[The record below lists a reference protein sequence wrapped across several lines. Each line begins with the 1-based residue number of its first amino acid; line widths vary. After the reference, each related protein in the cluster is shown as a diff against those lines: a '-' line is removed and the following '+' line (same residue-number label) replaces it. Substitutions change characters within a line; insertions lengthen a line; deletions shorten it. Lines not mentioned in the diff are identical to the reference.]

1 MEDGGHPLSDVLQRS
16 WSGFPRE
23 IARRYLKDWGAPS
36 LRSKSLVVELL
47 GQAAGTAASPL
58 QVLDLGCGNGQLLEA
73 LRAAGNPCRYTGVD
87 FSDTLLAAAREA
99 HAADRDAAFVKDDI
113 EELASISGPFDW
125 TLFSHVIEM
134 LSCPECALRRA
145 KDLSRQVLI
154 RFFEPPEFD
163 VDTVE
168 LREMDVGGD
177 RKVPYLRRKM
187 SRDFYRLILANLGV
201 SRVEIFQADGDKDQ
215 LHVLHFAG

>member
-1 MEDGGHPLSDVLQRS
+1 
-16 WSGFPRE
+16 
-23 IARRYLKDWGAPS
+23 
-36 LRSKSLVVELL
+36 
-47 GQAAGTAASPL
+47 
-58 QVLDLGCGNGQLLEA
+58 
-73 LRAAGNPCRYTGVD
+73 
-87 FSDTLLAAAREA
+87 
-99 HAADRDAAFVKDDI
+99 
-113 EELASISGPFDW
+113 
-125 TLFSHVIEM
+125 
-134 LSCPECALRRA
+134 
-145 KDLSRQVLI
+145 VLI

-215 LHVLHFAG
+215 LHVLHFAS

>member
-23 IARRYLKDWGAPS
+23 IAKRYLKDWGAPS
-36 LRSKSLVVELL
+36 VRSKALVVELL
-47 GQAAGTAASPL
+47 GRAAEGGPL
-58 QVLDLGCGNGQLLEA
+58 RVLDLGCGNGQLLEA

-87 FSDTLLAAAREA
+87 FSDALLAAARET
-99 HAADRDAAFVKDDI
+99 HGADPDATFVKDDV
-113 EELASISGPFDW
+113 EQLSSLSGPFDW

-145 KDLSRQVLI
+145 KALSRQVLI

-177 RKVPYLRRKM
+177 RKLPYLRRKM
-187 SRDFYRLILANLGV
+187 SRDFYRLMLANLQV
-201 SRVEIFQADGDKDQ
+201 SHVDVYQADGDKDQ
-215 LHVLHFAG
+215 VHVLHFD